1 MLRNRILLIVS
12 LLWLGVASMRA
23 QDAASRPT
31 LFPYPQAP
39 DTCTTLESRCNYIIT
54 HFWDQYDISRPIAD
68 EDAFEGAFRDF
79 VDFFK
84 YAHRNIVMSTM
95 RDFMFK
101 AQTNTGNLEKVGR
114 VAERSL
120 YGTQA
125 EFWSDEVY
133 VEVARFMAGAS
144 RLKKNVREHYRDQ
157 VTRIERTQTGAV
169 LDFEFTDA
177 QGDRKRLSD
186 LPATV
191 AVVFLTDNGSDSS
204 IDRLRLSTD
213 VNVNALI
220 EAGQLVVVNVL
231 VDKCSGRWTDEAQ
244 SLPANWVNGYNERL
258 DDEIDVRM
266 LPSCFVVDAE
276 HKILN
281 KNVSVEAIKQAFD

>member
-1 MLRNRILLIVS
+1 MLRNRILLVVS

-39 DTCTTLESRCNYIIT
+39 DTCTTL
-54 HFWDQYDISRPIAD
+54 
-68 EDAFEGAFRDF
+68 
-79 VDFFK
+79 
-84 YAHRNIVMSTM
+84 VMSTM